1 MSSSKPSSDSTRDA
15 LMNRRALRNHI
26 KMLEHRQSTIT
37 AELDYVRSEI
47 AVAVSMLATVDKPQ
61 VNFKLNDSLEKES
74 VVPMSADD
82 VDARLTPSP
91 VKRALKASWEN
102 VQQHK
107 LSQTMPQPEMTA
119 TQSTARLA
127 PGGARARGPPSY
139 ALADD
144 ESTQVPYRCSLSKI
158 YGPVPMRLPEP
169 QQIKPLPRMN
179 SGPALDVM
187 TRDPAAFPPRRPS
200 SGRTRGNLNLNIAR
214 GDVAEANAKN
224 EKKVRPRSAAVV
236 QLEHEVDAWMSLTSS
251 MRGMKVKDL
260 QPALQA
266 PPPSPTLWE
275 TM

>member
-61 VNFKLNDSLEKES
+61 VNFKLSDSLEKES

-102 VQQHK
+102 VQQRK

-127 PGGARARGPPSY
+127 PGGARARGPSCEQSPVRNSVSGTHACASWKAEQSY
-139 ALADD
+139 TIETA
-144 ESTQVPYRCSLSKI
+144 
-158 YGPVPMRLPEP
+158 
-169 QQIKPLPRMN
+169 
-179 SGPALDVM
+179 
-187 TRDPAAFPPRRPS
+187 
-200 SGRTRGNLNLNIAR
+200 
-214 GDVAEANAKN
+214 
-224 EKKVRPRSAAVV
+224 VR
-236 QLEHEVDAWMSLTSS
+236 
-251 MRGMKVKDL
+251 
-260 QPALQA
+260 QP
-266 PPPSPTLWE
+266 TE
-275 TM
+275 